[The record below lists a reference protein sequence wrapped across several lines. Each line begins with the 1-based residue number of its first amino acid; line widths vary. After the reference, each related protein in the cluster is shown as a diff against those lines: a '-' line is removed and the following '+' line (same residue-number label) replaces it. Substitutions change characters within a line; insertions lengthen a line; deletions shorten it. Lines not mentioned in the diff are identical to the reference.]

1 MSFLSFRYEDHSNLF
16 SEECFK
22 ARVKENID
30 YLEKVQE
37 GEEKYASFLG
47 WHRVDEWAGEEWL
60 KRYESLAGEIRK
72 ECDTLVVIGVGGS
85 NQAAR
90 AVYEALG
97 KKDIEIIWAG
107 NTLSAHSVNKLFEK
121 LEEKKNIYINCIAK
135 NFETLEP
142 GIAFRALRCY
152 LQKKYGEYYN
162 SHIIVTFTENTY
174 SWKMAEE

>member
-1 MSFLSFRYEDHSNLF
+1 MSFLSFRYEDHSNFF

-107 NTLSAHSVNKLFEK
+107 NTLSAHSVNKLFDDEENRKK
-121 LEEKKNIYINCIAK
+121 LLEVIHEYLYN
-135 NFETLEP
+135 ETLSDHRFVF
-142 GIAFRALRCY
+142 ISTD
-152 LQKKYGEYYN
+152 EYSGAKGAATVAIRDN
-162 SHIIVTFTENTY
+162 LEVFVE
-174 SWKMAEE
+174 

>member
-1 MSFLSFRYEDHSNLF
+1 MSFLSFRYEDHSNFF

-72 ECDTLVVIGVGGS
+72 ECDILVVIGVGG
-85 NQAAR
+85 
-90 AVYEALG
+90 
-97 KKDIEIIWAG
+97 AG
-107 NTLSAHSVNKLFEK
+107 W
-121 LEEKKNIYINCIAK
+121 
-135 NFETLEP
+135 P
-142 GIAFRALRCY
+142 FRWRCNPCFRHPSG
-152 LQKKYGEYYN
+152 LW
-162 SHIIVTFTENTY
+162 IRL
-174 SWKMAEE
+174 

>member
-1 MSFLSFRYEDHSNLF
+1 MSFLSFRYEDHSNFF

-60 KRYESLAGEIRK
+60 KRYESLASEIRK
-72 ECDTLVVIGVGGS
+72 ECDILVVIGVGGS

-107 NTLSAHSVNKLFEK
+107 NTLSAHSFNKLFES
-121 LEEKKNIYINCIAK
+121 
-135 NFETLEP
+135 F
-142 GIAFRALRCY
+142 
-152 LQKKYGEYYN
+152 
-162 SHIIVTFTENTY
+162 V
-174 SWKMAEE
+174 

>member
-1 MSFLSFRYEDHSNLF
+1 MSFLSFRYEDHSNFF

-72 ECDTLVVIGVGGS
+72 ELNIGEGTVTSYLKTASKIGICDYSKEESKNRSRCRKVYCTTLNMLFNGATEAQRILGVDRTSIRRCCVGEKQDTKGRTDDERL
-85 NQAAR
+85 QWMY
-90 AVYEALG
+90 YEDYL
-97 KKDIEIIWAG
+97 KSTTSTEV
-107 NTLSAHSVNKLFEK
+107 SA
-121 LEEKKNIYINCIAK
+121 
-135 NFETLEP
+135 
-142 GIAFRALRCY
+142 
-152 LQKKYGEYYN
+152 
-162 SHIIVTFTENTY
+162 
-174 SWKMAEE
+174 